1 MKREDEAIANII
13 RMRREQG
20 RLRKA
25 GNLELLN
32 YKSRIIDLIETFVS
46 KQPTHNVT
54 AFLVVS
60 LAEVAET
67 QLVLMKERHNE

>member
-67 QLVLMKERHNE
+67 QLVLMKERHDE

>member
-54 AFLVVS
+54 ASLVVS

-67 QLVLMKERHNE
+67 QLVLMKERHDE